1 MKELEEI
8 YNRLYDKY
16 IDARREHFE
25 SALDM
30 KKNGGKIYLHGKM
43 HGLEI
48 AINIVDEVLERVKE
62 EYIKEAFEVDP
73 YKIRVLGGRNGNWR

>member
-8 YNRLYDKY
+8 YNRLYDEY
-16 IDARREHFE
+16 IDARREYFE

-30 KKNGGKIYLHGKM
+30 KNNGGRIYLPGKV

-48 AINIVDEVLERVKE
+48 AINIVDEVLERVKA
-62 EYIKEAFEVDP
+62 EYTKEAFDVDP
-73 YKIRVLGGRNGNWR
+73 YKT

>member
-8 YNRLYDKY
+8 YNRLYDEY

-30 KKNGGKIYLHGKM
+30 KKNCGRIYLHGKV

-48 AINIVDEVLERVKE
+48 AINIVDEVLERVKA
-62 EYIKEAFEVDP
+62 EYTKEAFDVDP
-73 YKIRVLGGRNGNWR
+73 YKT

>member
-8 YNRLYDKY
+8 YNRLYDEY
-16 IDARREHFE
+16 IDARREYFE

-30 KKNGGKIYLHGKM
+30 KKNVGRIYLHGKV

-48 AINIVDEVLERVKE
+48 AINIVDEVLERVKA
-62 EYIKEAFEVDP
+62 EYTKEAFDVDP
-73 YKIRVLGGRNGNWR
+73 YKT

>member
-8 YNRLYDKY
+8 YNRLYDEY

-30 KKNGGKIYLHGKM
+30 KKNGDRIYH
-43 HGLEI
+43 H
-48 AINIVDEVLERVKE
+48 VDIFCHHSFSYREQTQNALV
-62 EYIKEAFEVDP
+62 
-73 YKIRVLGGRNGNWR
+73 

>member
-8 YNRLYDKY
+8 YNRLYDEY

-30 KKNGGKIYLHGKM
+30 KKNGGRIYLHGKV

-48 AINIVDEVLERVKE
+48 AINIVDEVLERVKA
-62 EYIKEAFEVDP
+62 EYIKEAFDVDP
-73 YKIRVLGGRNGNWR
+73 YKT

>member
-8 YNRLYDKY
+8 YNRLYDEY

-30 KKNGGKIYLHGKM
+30 KKNGGRINRISVNFMDAFMLFNNKG
-43 HGLEI
+43 EI
-48 AINIVDEVLERVKE
+48 LSNRRKE
-62 EYIKEAFEVDP
+62 ENG
-73 YKIRVLGGRNGNWR
+73 IRSS

>member
-8 YNRLYDKY
+8 YNRLYDEY

-30 KKNGGKIYLHGKM
+30 KKNGGRIYLHGKV
-43 HGLEI
+43 HG
-48 AINIVDEVLERVKE
+48 
-62 EYIKEAFEVDP
+62 
-73 YKIRVLGGRNGNWR
+73 IRNCY

>member
-8 YNRLYDKY
+8 YNRLYDEY

-30 KKNGGKIYLHGKM
+30 KKNGGRIYLR
-43 HGLEI
+43 I
-48 AINIVDEVLERVKE
+48 E
-62 EYIKEAFEVDP
+62 E
-73 YKIRVLGGRNGNWR
+73 NGNSR